1 MTTNYPKTELT
12 AEIQQKIKSIYDL
25 FSDKKVII
33 SFSGGV
39 DSSLLAVLALQ
50 VASEVLLFT
59 IVSPLMSQKELDGA
73 IKVAEELD
81 LSHIIVSKEIAP
93 AISNNPRDRCYHCK
107 KHTLKQITD
116 YSQENSFDLIAE
128 GTNAS
133 ELKGY
138 RPGFAAAAEMNV
150 ESPFAAFQVTKK
162 EIRTIARSFN
172 LSVVDKPSSP
182 CFATRLPY
190 DSPLDPERLLRVMK
204 AEELVT
210 SSLES
215 KKIRVRDMDA
225 DVAKIEL
232 DPESLNDYISL
243 KPFKDII
250 LNLKKLGYKHITL
263 DLEGYRY
270 GVFDD

>member
-1 MTTNYPKTELT
+1 MTNNNPIEFD
-12 AEIQQKIKSIYDL
+12 ADIQQKIANINDL
-25 FSDKKVII
+25 FEDKKVII

-39 DSSLLAVLALQ
+39 DSSLLAAIAMQ

-59 IVSPLMSQKELDGA
+59 VASPLMSQKELDGA
-73 IKVAEELD
+73 IKVAEELN
-81 LSHIIVSKEIAP
+81 LSHIIVSKEIATT
-93 AISNNPRDRCYHCK
+93 ILHNPKDRCYHCK
-107 KHTLKQITD
+107 KNTLKTITD
-116 YSQENSFDLIAE
+116 YARENSFDLIAE

-138 RPGFAAAAEMNV
+138 RPGFAATKEMNV
-150 ESPFAAFQVTKK
+150 KSPFADFQVTKK
-162 EIRTIARSFN
+162 EIREMARSFQ

-182 CFATRLPY
+182 CFATRIPY
-190 DSPLDPERLLRVMK
+190 HSPLDPDRLLRVMK

-215 KKIRVRDMDA
+215 KRIRVRDMEH

-232 DPESLNDYISL
+232 DPESLNDHLSMI
-243 KPFKDII
+243 PFKDLI

-263 DLEGYRY
+263 DLEGYRS